1 MSASVTS
8 STLGT
13 VAVFCEDEV
22 TWDKEAK
29 VHRCRI
35 KIHNYTAR
43 PRAYSILAQYPETD
57 TATFV
62 ENELGGRREVKGI
75 WCWKLDTIPPG
86 EAGNIEFS
94 IQGLEHNDWNA
105 TEVFF
110 RGSGDIIGASKIDE
124 GILEQIRTEEEIAT
138 KKALEESNMALD
150 DAMGHDADNSGDL
163 DAEELQK
170 AMMGPIG
177 ERLEHSDA
185 EEAIAQHDIDDS
197 GTLDREELLDATQSD
212 TSRQS
217 GLGEWG
223 DE

>member
-1 MSASVTS
+1 M
-8 STLGT
+8 
-13 VAVFCEDEV
+13 
-22 TWDKEAK
+22 
-29 VHRCRI
+29 
-35 KIHNYTAR
+35 
-43 PRAYSILAQYPETD
+43 ILAQYPETD

-75 WCWKLDTIPPG
+75 WCWKLDSIPPG

-124 GILEQIRTEEEIAT
+124 GILEQIRIEEEIAT

-150 DAMGHDADNSGDL
+150 DAMGHDVDNSGDL
-163 DAEELQK
+163 DADELQK

-185 EEAIAQHDIDDS
+185 EEAIAQHDVDDS
-197 GTLDREELLDATQSD
+197 GTLDRKELLDATQSD
-212 TSRQS
+212 ALRQS